1 MDKST
6 KEEILATLCHA
17 LSILDTCTANNPQAD
32 IFGDTP
38 ERLAEAITALQAHFK
53 II

>member
-6 KEEILATLCHA
+6 KEEVLTVLCRA
-17 LSILDTCTANNPQAD
+17 LSILDTCTASNPQAD

-38 ERLAEAITALQAHFK
+38 ERLAEAITALQEHFNRP
-53 II
+53 